1 MNSFR
6 DKPQGPYQFRPGSH
20 RNQKVAKNKHHIF
33 ESQGP
38 TGKARGTSVQL
49 VEKYLSLGR
58 EALALGDTV
67 LSEYFFEYVEHY
79 QRVSH
84 DLNSLKQEESPSVQS
99 QSEEEKKMILKK
111 AGTQKIERKNLLVII
126 ESNLF
131 KIRVFTVQFKWLEK
145 NVESSM
151 MECSVSNLMC

>member
-99 QSEEEKKMILKK
+99 QSEEEKKNDPEEGRDPEDRTKK
-111 AGTQKIERKNLLVII
+111 PPRNYRKQ
-126 ESNLF
+126 S
-131 KIRVFTVQFKWLEK
+131 VQ
-145 NVESSM
+145 N
-151 MECSVSNLMC
+151 